1 MCGDVPQTSR
11 VSAPFRRVDVQ
22 ELTVETFP
30 TVAIILR
37 TATKYKVERPC
48 QDIIARIR
56 AHWPATLTQHDAR
69 EAQIR
74 AAKAAAQAPA
84 PPYAND
90 YAAGPSNA
98 HRLHPRGGAAE
109 PIASRAGGGPAAV
122 PSRAAPPAA
131 AAPVDMKEDLIVHPG
146 SVIALLRECGY
157 DDASLLFPLFY
168 ALSRTTW
175 QFGGPALGHHLAPLL
190 ASDVERLVV
199 GVERLRSAHTS
210 LAVAAPNF
218 DPVPSNPPHF
228 CLNGA
233 QTLWGSLVCTLFVTR
248 RQLPHEPLEEW
259 REMATVVST
268 EFVRYQICTDCCRGI
283 LAKIVAHRQNL
294 WNSLPKFFELV

>member
-1 MCGDVPQTSR
+1 
-11 VSAPFRRVDVQ
+11 
-22 ELTVETFP
+22 
-30 TVAIILR
+30 
-37 TATKYKVERPC
+37 
-48 QDIIARIR
+48 
-56 AHWPATLTQHDAR
+56 
-69 EAQIR
+69 
-74 AAKAAAQAPA
+74 
-84 PPYAND
+84 
-90 YAAGPSNA
+90 
-98 HRLHPRGGAAE
+98 
-109 PIASRAGGGPAAV
+109 
-122 PSRAAPPAA
+122 
-131 AAPVDMKEDLIVHPG
+131 MKEDLIVHPG